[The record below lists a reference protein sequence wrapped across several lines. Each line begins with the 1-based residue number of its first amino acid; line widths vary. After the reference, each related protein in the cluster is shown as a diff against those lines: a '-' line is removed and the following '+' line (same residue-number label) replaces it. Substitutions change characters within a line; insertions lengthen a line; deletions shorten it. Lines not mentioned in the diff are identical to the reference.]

1 MAEVKY
7 FLNEMKNQILVS
19 GSSTKAGMNA
29 LITSSKN
36 PNTVFDQ
43 TLTAKISSL
52 GINSSYIVQNG
63 TDTTTIPI
71 ASDQELWVY
80 RGFNQDGG
88 TDGNTYRYNPHL
100 HRPYKAYILTKTGS
114 GQPGSPYTPTGS
126 AINTSIQNFSGGD
139 IPSKYIERQLAII
152 GNENSNISPNI
163 ASGSF
168 IVHDDARGVHP
179 FVFTKYHTLVNPPG
193 FGAPFRIYQENVT
206 SSFTSQEFNT
216 STANAYPGGGKIGFN
231 SATPASITKVTVD
244 SQLQT
249 AVILGPLSES
259 VDTYSKEGGVF
270 RVFAGSDANNFIDF
284 DVDAVTTFT
293 SPNQYFELSVSNP
306 TPAGGFSLFTNNQE
320 ISSSLSGYSR
330 FFGDPNQEQSF
341 SQNLLPETFDTIN
354 LINGT
359 YTYTSSIF
367 TQLDN
372 NLQPCSGSTQFGL
385 YTDFDFYVQYTA
397 QNTSGDTV
405 RIFFTGSNGV
415 LDSQFF
421 DLPDNHQAAFRGLVG
436 STSASSA
443 AFINTLTTPTRLDNG
458 RYIGFNFDMNI
469 TNPSVPGVTP
479 QDVFSTR
486 WSDVYLSFSESIS
499 SSIDGLYIF
508 NQLPQ
513 NDVQVT
519 ASVLLTAWTGSDTG
533 SKYGAALYD
542 NKDVYGEGEAGEGP
556 TWQTASIRIYTGSFP
571 NAVPTTL
578 DSFLTESIY
587 ESAFIHTQS
596 TGVPVTFSFSIPSE
610 SISIK
615 DCLSMAVAVSSGS
628 FNSASVENSLVVR
641 EYSLEYTTLTQSFE
655 GDGRVPAFIENA
667 FSGTLGFSN
676 QPDCQPLFNNITG
689 ERENPR
695 IQIIEYTPTASGF
708 GGYYPLNFYPILSGS
723 AQKSTVPESYYTL
736 AGQINPRYLG
746 SRTQADTVNSV
757 EGLANGFGT
766 LPVIDYQ
773 RAYFAYCDQVI
784 DPYPV
789 VNNKTQYNIKYLIND
804 SGDALQPNLSPYT
817 AFDVEGTWDEDGV
830 GRVGINQISG
840 SSQYDSL
847 NGLQTFTK
855 IAKEPVAILWSQVS
869 SVGFSNTVPL
879 GGNPDVISNF
889 VAEFTNF
896 SMTYIGNAKSSSNA
910 DQKIVPLGNMIGPGM
925 QDASALTYQ
934 DRFTFGTRYGDAGGG
949 GNAYTSSIGTG
960 DFLSSGSSGTPGAF
974 LPTGPLL
981 KLASGP
987 NAGTAAPG
995 EFILPVDPISPNAS
1009 LNAMSDV
1016 YTISVEGR
1024 FPATGPVEYRTR
1036 AGSSGIFGESSR
1048 YNRGVIGELSIEFQ
1062 ESTNGGASWVS
1073 KRMKANAEPF
1083 LDLYYGNQV
1092 ISINLASVL
1101 GTNGAGFT
1109 NARKKYR
1116 ILPHANNIKSAVRQ
1130 QGRNP
1135 WDALYVEYRISLES
1149 DITLKSDRRYRWAS
1163 YQFFENETVD
1173 PKRNYWNP
1181 TNRPVRYGGDIT
1193 PSQAQNG
1200 PYFNVDLFGQR
1211 SQQVTADNALNG
1223 PYWVF
1228 TGSAGGATNVNAAN
1242 ILQLSSSNGN
1252 SSYDNGYYMGYLP
1265 YTASENPRFP
1275 GGIEPLDTDIPSYNI
1290 PWSLQINDEIRF
1302 ENNEAQTYKIIDIVT
1317 PSQALDGFL
1326 TITLDRDVDLSVQ
1339 KDFFLIRRYQ
1349 FSPNTLI
1356 SDNLFPYGGL
1366 KTVKKEVS
1374 NQLTSG
1380 LTHFLNATGDPAA
1393 IDQATTSSINQTT
1406 SGSVTFVSVT
1416 EPLTKK
1422 DNTPSGIVFPEY
1434 PTALIE
1440 LDPDKV
1446 ITDLRDKKLIT

>member
-63 TDTTTIPI
+63 TDTTSIPI
-71 ASDQELWVY
+71 ADNQELWVY

-88 TDGNTYRYNPHL
+88 TDGSTYRYNPHL
-100 HRPYKAYILTKTGS
+100 HRPYKAYILTETGS

-126 AINTSIQNFSGGD
+126 AINNLIDPIATN
-139 IPSKYIERQLAII
+139 IPSKYIERQLAVI
-152 GNENSNISPNI
+152 GNLNSDISSSA

-179 FVFTKYHTLVNPPG
+179 FVFTKYTTLVNPPG

-259 VDTYSKEGGVF
+259 IATYSKEGGVF
-270 RVFAGSDANNFIDF
+270 RVFAGNDANNFIDF

-306 TPAGGFSLFTNNQE
+306 SPAGGFSLFTNNQE

-330 FFGDPNQEQSF
+330 FFGDPNQEQNF
-341 SQNLLPETFDTIN
+341 TPNIQPETFDTIN
-354 LINGT
+354 LVNGN
-359 YTYTSSIF
+359 YTFTSSVF

-372 NLQPCSGSTQFGL
+372 NGQPCSGSTQFGL

-397 QNTSGDTV
+397 ENTSNDTI
-405 RIFFTGSNGV
+405 RIFFTGSQGV

-421 DLPDNHQAAFRGLVG
+421 DLPPNQQSAFRGLVG

-443 AFINTLTTPTRLDNG
+443 TFSSTRLDNG
-458 RYIGFNFDMNI
+458 SYLGINFNMSI

-486 WSDVYLSFSESIS
+486 WNDVYLSFSESIS

-533 SKYGAALYD
+533 SKYGAAIYET
-542 NKDVYGEGEAGEGP
+542 DVYGEGEEGEGP

-689 ERENPR
+689 ERENPN

-736 AGQINPRYLG
+736 ASQINPRYLG
-746 SRTQADTVNSV
+746 SRTQANTVNSV

-773 RAYFAYCDQVI
+773 RAYFAYCDQVL

-817 AFDVEGTWDEDGV
+817 AFDVEGTWDEDGI

-847 NGLQTFTK
+847 NGLQTFDK
-855 IAKEPVAILWSQVS
+855 VAKEPVAILWSQTAS
-869 SVGFSNTVPL
+869 DGYSGIIPL

-889 VAEFTNF
+889 EAEFTNF
-896 SMTYIGNAKSSSNA
+896 SLTFNGNAKSSSNA
-910 DQKIVPLGNMIGPGM
+910 DQKIVPLANMLGPGM
-925 QDASALTYQ
+925 DDASAASFSYV
-934 DRFTFGTRYGDAGGG
+934 FNFGTRYGDAGAG
-949 GNAYTSSIGTG
+949 GNAYTASVGTG

-981 KLASGP
+981 KLAQGP
-987 NAGTAAPG
+987 TAGTASAG

-1024 FPATGPVEYRTR
+1024 FPATPPAEYRTS
-1036 AGSSGIFGESSR
+1036 AGSFTEKSQ

-1062 ESTNGGASWVS
+1062 ESTNQGATWTP
-1073 KRMKANAEPF
+1073 KKMNALAQPF
-1083 LDLYYGNQV
+1083 LDFHYGNQT
-1092 ISINLASVL
+1092 ISINLATTL
-1101 GTNGAGFT
+1101 GANNAGFT

-1116 ILPHANNIKSAVRQ
+1116 ILPHYNDIKNEIQ
-1130 QGRNP
+1130 QLGRNP

-1163 YQFFENETVD
+1163 YQFFANETVD

-1181 TNRPVRYGGDIT
+1181 TNRPVKYGGDLT
-1193 PSQAQNG
+1193 PSPAQDG
-1200 PYFNVDLFGQR
+1200 PYFNVSLFGQR
-1211 SQQVTADNALNG
+1211 SQQVTTDNALNEPFWAFG
-1223 PYWVF
+1223 TASNGTDIAPNILELISDN
-1228 TGSAGGATNVNAAN
+1228 GNAA
-1242 ILQLSSSNGN
+1242 
-1252 SSYDNGYYMGYLP
+1252 YDNGYFMGYLP
-1265 YTASENPRFP
+1265 YTASANPRFP

-1302 ENNEAQTYKIIDIVT
+1302 ENNEAQTYKIIDILT
-1317 PSQALDGFL
+1317 PSQAINREGSL

-1366 KTVKKEVS
+1366 KTVKKEVT
-1374 NQLTSG
+1374 NQLTTG
-1380 LTHFLNATGDPAA
+1380 LTKFFAENGTDNVSQSAA
-1393 IDQATTSSINQTT
+1393 FSSSLDQTT
-1406 SGSVTFVSVT
+1406 SGSVKFISVV

-1422 DNTPSGIVFPEY
+1422 DNTPTGIVFPEY

>member
-52 GINSSYIVQNG
+52 GVNTTYVVQNG
-63 TDTTTIPI
+63 TDTTSIPI
-71 ASDQELWVY
+71 ANNQELWVY

-88 TDGNTYRYNPHL
+88 TDGSTYRYNPHL
-100 HRPYKAYILTKTGS
+100 HRPYKAYILTETGS

-126 AINTSIQNFSGGD
+126 AINNLIDPIPTN

-152 GNENSNISPNI
+152 GNLNSDISSSA

-179 FVFTKYHTLVNPPG
+179 FVFTKYNTLINPPG

-216 STANAYPGGGKIGFN
+216 STANTYPGGGKIGFN
-231 SATPASITKVTVD
+231 SATPGSITKVTVD

-249 AVILGPLSES
+249 SIILGPLSES
-259 VDTYSKEGGVF
+259 IATYSKEGGVF
-270 RVFAGSDANNFIDF
+270 RVFAGNDANNFIDF
-284 DVDAVTTFT
+284 DVDAVTTFS

-306 TPAGGFSLFTNNQE
+306 SPAGGFSLFTNNQE

-330 FFGDPNQEQSF
+330 FFGDPNQEQNF
-341 SQNLLPETFDTIN
+341 TPNIQPETFDTIN
-354 LINGT
+354 LVNGN
-359 YTYTSSIF
+359 YTYTSSVF

-372 NLQPCSGSTQFGL
+372 NGQPCSGSTQFGL

-397 QNTSGDTV
+397 ENTSNDTI
-405 RIFFTGSNGV
+405 RIFFTGSQGV

-421 DLPDNHQAAFRGLVG
+421 DLPPNQQSAFRGLVG

-443 AFINTLTTPTRLDNG
+443 TIASTRLDNG
-458 RYIGFNFDMNI
+458 SYLGLNFNMSI

-486 WSDVYLSFSESIS
+486 WNDVYLSFSESIS

-533 SKYGAALYD
+533 SKYGAAIYET
-542 NKDVYGEGEAGEGP
+542 DVYGEGEAGEGP

-578 DSFLTESIY
+578 DSFLTESVY

-610 SISIK
+610 SVAIK
-615 DCLSMAVAVSSGS
+615 DCLSMALSVSSGS
-628 FNSASVENSLVVR
+628 YNSASVENSLVVR
-641 EYSLEYTTLTQSFE
+641 EYSLEFTTLTQSFE

-676 QPDCQPLFNNITG
+676 EPDCQPLYNNITG
-689 ERENPR
+689 ERENPN

-736 AGQINPRYLG
+736 ASQINPRYLG

-773 RAYFAYCDQVI
+773 RAYFAYCDQVL

-817 AFDVEGTWDEDGV
+817 AFDVEGTWDENGI

-847 NGLQTFTK
+847 NGLQTFNK
-855 IAKEPVAILWSQVS
+855 VAKEPVAILWSQTAS
-869 SVGFSNTVPL
+869 DGYSDIVPL
-879 GGNPDVISNF
+879 GGNPDAISNF

-910 DQKIVPLGNMIGPGM
+910 DQKIVPLANMIGPGM

-934 DRFTFGTRYGDAGGG
+934 DRFTFGTRYGDAGAG

-960 DFLSSGSSGTPGAF
+960 AALQSGSQA
-974 LPTGPLL
+974 L
-981 KLASGP
+981 KLAQGP
-987 NAGTAAPG
+987 NAGTGAPG

-1009 LNAMSDV
+1009 LDAMSDV

-1024 FPATGPVEYRTR
+1024 FPATGPDEYRTS
-1036 AGSSGIFGESSR
+1036 AGSRSEKSQ

-1062 ESTNGGASWVS
+1062 ESTNGGVTWIPKKMSAL
-1073 KRMKANAEPF
+1073 AQPF

-1101 GTNGAGFT
+1101 GTNNAGFT
-1109 NARKKYR
+1109 GSGRKKYR
-1116 ILPHANNIKSAVRQ
+1116 ILPHANNIKSAVQQ

-1135 WDALYVEYRISLES
+1135 WDALFVEYRISLES

-1163 YQFFENETVD
+1163 YQFFANETVD

-1181 TNRPVRYGGDIT
+1181 TNRPVKYGGDLT

-1200 PYFNVDLFGQR
+1200 PYFNVNLFGQR
-1211 SQQVTADNALNG
+1211 SQQVTADNALND

-1228 TGSAGGATNVNAAN
+1228 TGSAGGGSTVEAAN
-1242 ILQLSSSNGN
+1242 IIQLSSSNGN
-1252 SSYDNGYYMGYLP
+1252 SAYDNNYYMGYLP
-1265 YTASENPRFP
+1265 YSASANPRFP
-1275 GGIEPLDTDIPSYNI
+1275 GGIEPLDTDIPNYNI
-1290 PWSLQINDEIRF
+1290 PWSLQVNDEIRF
-1302 ENNEAQTYKIIDIVT
+1302 ENNEAQTYKIINIVT
-1317 PSQALDGFL
+1317 PSQAGDGFL
-1326 TITLDRDVDLSVQ
+1326 TLTLDRDVDLSVQ

-1366 KTVKKEVS
+1366 KTVKKEVT
-1374 NQLTSG
+1374 NQLTTG
-1380 LTHFLNATGDPAA
+1380 LTKFLGSDGTSGAQSDAA
-1393 IDQATTSSINQTT
+1393 FSSSLDTTT
-1406 SGSVTFVSVT
+1406 SGSTTFVSVI

>member
-7 FLNEMKNQILVS
+7 YLNEMKNQILVS

-52 GINSSYIVQNG
+52 GVNTTYVVQNG
-63 TDTTTIPI
+63 TDTTSIPI
-71 ASDQELWVY
+71 ANNQELWVY

-100 HRPYKAYILTKTGS
+100 HRPYKAYILTETGS

-126 AINTSIQNFSGGD
+126 AINNLIDPIPTN

-152 GNENSNISPNI
+152 GNLNSDISSSI

-179 FVFTKYHTLVNPPG
+179 FVFTKYNTLISPPG

-259 VDTYSKEGGVF
+259 IDTYSKEGGVF
-270 RVFAGSDANNFIDF
+270 RVFAGNDANNFIDF

-306 TPAGGFSLFTNNQE
+306 SPAGGFSLFTNNQE

-330 FFGDPNQEQSF
+330 FFGDPNQEQNF
-341 SQNLLPETFDTIN
+341 TPNIQPETFDTIN
-354 LINGT
+354 LVNGN
-359 YTYTSSIF
+359 YTYTSSVF

-372 NLQPCSGSTQFGL
+372 NGQPCSGSTQFGL

-397 QNTSGDTV
+397 ENTSNDTI
-405 RIFFTGSNGV
+405 RIFFTGSQGV

-421 DLPDNHQAAFRGLVG
+421 DLPPNQQSAFRGLVG

-443 AFINTLTTPTRLDNG
+443 TIASTRLDNG
-458 RYIGFNFDMNI
+458 SYLGLNFNMSI

-486 WSDVYLSFSESIS
+486 WNDVYLSFSESIS

-533 SKYGAALYD
+533 SKYGAAIYET
-542 NKDVYGEGEAGEGP
+542 DVYGEGEAGEGP

-578 DSFLTESIY
+578 DSFLTESVY

-610 SISIK
+610 SVAIK
-615 DCLSMAVAVSSGS
+615 DCLSMALSVSSGS
-628 FNSASVENSLVVR
+628 YNSASVENSLVVR
-641 EYSLEYTTLTQSFE
+641 EYSLEFTTLTQSFE

-676 QPDCQPLFNNITG
+676 EPDCQPLYNNITG
-689 ERENPR
+689 ERENPN

-736 AGQINPRYLG
+736 AGQINPRYIG

-773 RAYFAYCDQVI
+773 RAYFAYCDQVL

-817 AFDVEGTWDEDGV
+817 AFDVEGTWDENGM

-847 NGLQTFTK
+847 NGLQTFNK
-855 IAKEPVAILWSQVS
+855 VAKEPVAILWSQTAS
-869 SVGFSNTVPL
+869 DGYADTVPL
-879 GGNPDVISNF
+879 GGNPDTISNF

-910 DQKIVPLGNMIGPGM
+910 DQKIVPLANMIGPGM
-925 QDASALTYQ
+925 QDASAATYQ
-934 DRFTFGTRYGDAGGG
+934 DRFSFGTRYGDAGAGG
-949 GNAYTSSIGTG
+949 TAYTSSIGTG
-960 DFLSSGSSGTPGAF
+960 AALQSGSQA
-974 LPTGPLL
+974 L
-981 KLASGP
+981 KLAQGP
-987 NAGTAAPG
+987 NAGTGAPG

-1024 FPATGPVEYRTR
+1024 FPATGPDEYRTS
-1036 AGSSGIFGESSR
+1036 AGSRSEKSQ

-1062 ESTNGGASWVS
+1062 ESTNGGVTWVPKKMS
-1073 KRMKANAEPF
+1073 ALAQPF

-1092 ISINLASVL
+1092 ISINLANVL
-1101 GTNGAGFT
+1101 GTNNAGFT
-1109 NARKKYR
+1109 GVGRKKYR
-1116 ILPHANNIKSAVRQ
+1116 ILPHANHIKSAVQQ

-1135 WDALYVEYRISLES
+1135 WDALFVEYRISLES

-1163 YQFFENETVD
+1163 YQFFANETVD

-1181 TNRPVRYGGDIT
+1181 STTPVRYGSIST
-1193 PSQAQNG
+1193 PIQAQNG
-1200 PYFNVDLFGQR
+1200 PYFNVNLFGQR
-1211 SQQVTADNALNG
+1211 SQQVTADNALNL

-1228 TGSAGGATNVNAAN
+1228 TGSAGGGSTVEAAN
-1242 ILQLSSSNGN
+1242 IIQLSSSNGN
-1252 SSYDNGYYMGYLP
+1252 SAYDNNYYMGYLP
-1265 YTASENPRFP
+1265 YSASVNPRFP
-1275 GGIEPLDTDIPSYNI
+1275 GGLEPLDTDIPNYNI
-1290 PWSLQINDEIRF
+1290 PWSLQVNDEIRF
-1302 ENNEAQTYKIIDIVT
+1302 ENNEAQTYKIINIVT
-1317 PSQALDGFL
+1317 PSQAGDGFL
-1326 TITLDRDVDLSVQ
+1326 TLTLDRDVDLSVQ

-1366 KTVKKEVS
+1366 KTVKKEVT
-1374 NQLTSG
+1374 NQLTTG
-1380 LTHFLNATGDPAA
+1380 LTKFLGSDGTSGAQSDAA
-1393 IDQATTSSINQTT
+1393 FSSSLDTTT
-1406 SGSVTFVSVT
+1406 SGSTTFVSVV

>member
-7 FLNEMKNQILVS
+7 YLNEMKNQILVS

-52 GINSSYIVQNG
+52 GVNTTYVVQNG
-63 TDTTTIPI
+63 TDTTSIPI
-71 ASDQELWVY
+71 ANNQELWVY

-100 HRPYKAYILTKTGS
+100 HRPYKAYILTETGS

-126 AINTSIQNFSGGD
+126 AINNLIDPIPTN

-152 GNENSNISPNI
+152 GNLNSDISSSI

-179 FVFTKYHTLVNPPG
+179 FVFTKYNTLISPPG

-259 VDTYSKEGGVF
+259 IDTYSKEGGVF
-270 RVFAGSDANNFIDF
+270 RVFAGNDANNFIDF

-306 TPAGGFSLFTNNQE
+306 SPAGGFSLFTNNQE

-330 FFGDPNQEQSF
+330 FFGDPNQEQNF
-341 SQNLLPETFDTIN
+341 TPNIQPETFDTIN
-354 LINGT
+354 LVNGN
-359 YTYTSSIF
+359 YTYTSSVF

-372 NLQPCSGSTQFGL
+372 NGQPCSGSTQFGL

-397 QNTSGDTV
+397 ENTSNDTI
-405 RIFFTGSNGV
+405 RIFFTGSQGV

-421 DLPDNHQAAFRGLVG
+421 DLPPNQQSAFRGLVG

-443 AFINTLTTPTRLDNG
+443 TIASTRLDNG
-458 RYIGFNFDMNI
+458 SYLGLNFNMSI

-486 WSDVYLSFSESIS
+486 WNDVYLSFSESIS

-533 SKYGAALYD
+533 SKYGAAIYET
-542 NKDVYGEGEAGEGP
+542 DVYGEGEAGEGP

-578 DSFLTESIY
+578 DSFLTESVY

-610 SISIK
+610 SVAIK
-615 DCLSMAVAVSSGS
+615 DCLSMALSVSSGS
-628 FNSASVENSLVVR
+628 YNSASVENSLVVR
-641 EYSLEYTTLTQSFE
+641 EYSLEFTTLTQSFE

-676 QPDCQPLFNNITG
+676 EPDCQPLYNNITG
-689 ERENPR
+689 ERENPN

-736 AGQINPRYLG
+736 ASQINPRYIG

-773 RAYFAYCDQVI
+773 RAYFAYCDQVL

-817 AFDVEGTWDEDGV
+817 AFDVEGTWDENGM

-847 NGLQTFTK
+847 NGLQTFNK
-855 IAKEPVAILWSQVS
+855 VAKEPVAILWSQTAS
-869 SVGFSNTVPL
+869 DGYSDIVPL
-879 GGNPDVISNF
+879 GGNPDAISNF

-910 DQKIVPLGNMIGPGM
+910 DQKIVPLANMIGPGM

-934 DRFTFGTRYGDAGGG
+934 DRFTFGTRYGDAGAG

-960 DFLSSGSSGTPGAF
+960 AALQSGSQA
-974 LPTGPLL
+974 L
-981 KLASGP
+981 KLAQGP
-987 NAGTAAPG
+987 NAGTGAPG

-1009 LNAMSDV
+1009 LDAMSDV

-1024 FPATGPVEYRTR
+1024 FPATGPDEYRTS
-1036 AGSSGIFGESSR
+1036 AGSRSEKSQ

-1062 ESTNGGASWVS
+1062 ESTNGGVTWVP
-1073 KRMKANAEPF
+1073 KRMSALAQPF

-1101 GTNGAGFT
+1101 GTNNAGFT
-1109 NARKKYR
+1109 GFGRKKYR
-1116 ILPHANNIKSAVRQ
+1116 ILPHANHIKNAVQQ

-1135 WDALYVEYRISLES
+1135 WDALFVEYRISLES

-1163 YQFFENETVD
+1163 YQFFANETVD

-1181 TNRPVRYGGDIT
+1181 STTPVRYGSIST
-1193 PSQAQNG
+1193 PIQAQNG
-1200 PYFNVDLFGQR
+1200 PYFNVNLFGQR
-1211 SQQVTADNALNG
+1211 SQQVTADNALNE

-1228 TGSAGGATNVNAAN
+1228 TGSAGGGSTVEAAN
-1242 ILQLSSSNGN
+1242 IIQLSSSNGN
-1252 SSYDNGYYMGYLP
+1252 SAYDNNYYMGYLP
-1265 YTASENPRFP
+1265 YSASANPRFP
-1275 GGIEPLDTDIPSYNI
+1275 GGLEPLDTDIPNYNI
-1290 PWSLQINDEIRF
+1290 PWSLQVNDEIRF
-1302 ENNEAQTYKIIDIVT
+1302 ENNEAQTYKIINIVT
-1317 PSQALDGFL
+1317 PSQAGDGFL
-1326 TITLDRDVDLSVQ
+1326 TLTLDRDVDLSVQ

-1366 KTVKKEVS
+1366 KTVKKEVT
-1374 NQLTSG
+1374 NQLTTG
-1380 LTHFLNATGDPAA
+1380 LTKFLGSDGTSGAQSDAA
-1393 IDQATTSSINQTT
+1393 FSSSLDTTT
-1406 SGSVTFVSVT
+1406 SGSTTFISVI

-1434 PTALIE
+1434 PTAQIE

>member
-7 FLNEMKNQILVS
+7 YLNEMKNQILVS

-52 GINSSYIVQNG
+52 GVNTTYVVQNG
-63 TDTTTIPI
+63 TDTTSIPI
-71 ASDQELWVY
+71 ANNQELWVY

-100 HRPYKAYILTKTGS
+100 HRPYKAYILTETGS

-126 AINTSIQNFSGGD
+126 AINNLIDPIPTN

-152 GNENSNISPNI
+152 GNLNSDISSSI

-179 FVFTKYHTLVNPPG
+179 FVFTKYNTLISPPG

-259 VDTYSKEGGVF
+259 IDTYSKEGGVF
-270 RVFAGSDANNFIDF
+270 RVFAGNDANNFIDF

-306 TPAGGFSLFTNNQE
+306 SPAGGFSLFTNNQE

-330 FFGDPNQEQSF
+330 FFGDPNQEQNF
-341 SQNLLPETFDTIN
+341 TPNIQPETFDTIN
-354 LINGT
+354 LVNGN
-359 YTYTSSIF
+359 YTYTSSVF

-372 NLQPCSGSTQFGL
+372 NGQPCSGSTQFGL

-397 QNTSGDTV
+397 ENTSNDTI
-405 RIFFTGSNGV
+405 RIFFTGSQGV

-421 DLPDNHQAAFRGLVG
+421 DLPPNQQSSFRGLVG

-443 AFINTLTTPTRLDNG
+443 TIASTRLDNG
-458 RYIGFNFDMNI
+458 SYLGLNFNMSI

-486 WSDVYLSFSESIS
+486 WNDVYLSFSESIS

-533 SKYGAALYD
+533 SKYGAAIYET
-542 NKDVYGEGEAGEGP
+542 DVYGEGEAGEGP

-578 DSFLTESIY
+578 DSFLTESVY

-610 SISIK
+610 SVAIK
-615 DCLSMAVAVSSGS
+615 DCLSMALSVSSGS
-628 FNSASVENSLVVR
+628 YNSASVENSLVVR
-641 EYSLEYTTLTQSFE
+641 EYSLEFTTLTQSFE

-676 QPDCQPLFNNITG
+676 EPDCQPLYNNITG
-689 ERENPR
+689 ERENPN

-736 AGQINPRYLG
+736 AGQINPRYIG

-773 RAYFAYCDQVI
+773 RAYFAYCDQVL

-817 AFDVEGTWDEDGV
+817 AFDVEGTWDENGM

-840 SSQYDSL
+840 SSQYDNL
-847 NGLQTFTK
+847 NGLQTFDK
-855 IAKEPVAILWSQVS
+855 IAKEPVAILWSQTAS
-869 SVGFSNTVPL
+869 DGYSDIVPL
-879 GGNPDVISNF
+879 GGNPNTISNF

-910 DQKIVPLGNMIGPGM
+910 DQKIVPLANMIGPGM

-934 DRFTFGTRYGDAGGG
+934 DRFTFGTRYGDAGAGG
-949 GNAYTSSIGTG
+949 TAYTSSIGTG
-960 DFLSSGSSGTPGAF
+960 AALQSGSQA
-974 LPTGPLL
+974 L
-981 KLASGP
+981 KLAQGP
-987 NAGTAAPG
+987 NAGTGAPG

-1009 LNAMSDV
+1009 LDAMSDV

-1024 FPATGPVEYRTR
+1024 FPATGPDEYRTS
-1036 AGSSGIFGESSR
+1036 AGSRSEKSQ

-1062 ESTNGGASWVS
+1062 ESTNGGVTWVPKKMS
-1073 KRMKANAEPF
+1073 ALAQPF

-1092 ISINLASVL
+1092 ISINLANVL
-1101 GTNGAGFT
+1101 GTNNAGFT
-1109 NARKKYR
+1109 GVGRKKYR
-1116 ILPHANNIKSAVRQ
+1116 ILPHANHIKSAVQQ

-1135 WDALYVEYRISLES
+1135 WDALFVEYRISLES

-1163 YQFFENETVD
+1163 YQFFANETVD

-1181 TNRPVRYGGDIT
+1181 TTTPVRYGSIST
-1193 PSQAQNG
+1193 PIQAQNG
-1200 PYFNVDLFGQR
+1200 PYFNVNLFGQR
-1211 SQQVTADNALNG
+1211 SQQVTADNALNE

-1228 TGSAGGATNVNAAN
+1228 TGSAGGGSTVEAAN
-1242 ILQLSSSNGN
+1242 IIQLSSSNGN
-1252 SSYDNGYYMGYLP
+1252 TAYDNNYYMGYLP
-1265 YTASENPRFP
+1265 YTASANPRFP
-1275 GGIEPLDTDIPSYNI
+1275 GGMEPLDTDIPSYNI
-1290 PWSLQINDEIRF
+1290 PWSLQVNDEIRF
-1302 ENNEAQTYKIIDIVT
+1302 ENNEAQTYKIINIVT
-1317 PSQALDGFL
+1317 PSQAGDGFL
-1326 TITLDRDVDLSVQ
+1326 TLTLDRDVDLSVQ

-1366 KTVKKEVS
+1366 KTVKKEVT
-1374 NQLTSG
+1374 NQLTTG
-1380 LTHFLNATGDPAA
+1380 LTKFLGSDGTSGAQSDAA
-1393 IDQATTSSINQTT
+1393 FSSSLDTTT
-1406 SGSVTFVSVT
+1406 SGSTTFISVI